1 MQVCKIFAE
10 ADTSV
15 LLSARGTGEKL
26 KFLIFFGSKG
36 TGFVPFGYDIL
47 RYGLVHGIG

>member
-1 MQVCKIFAE
+1 ME
-10 ADTSV
+10 
-15 LLSARGTGEKL
+15 RL
-26 KFLIFFGSKG
+26 KFHIFFSAPKG